1 MKKLLG
7 ILVLGLLL
15 NGCGEPAEEI
25 MYLKCDLISSDRPEL
40 SRKFRIYKFDGE
52 RFYFSI
58 DDTYQQYLPFDK
70 KLVKILED
78 QIIIND
84 AIEVTTVLNRHTL
97 IMTRKG
103 ELTKTNEVYHC
114 RKMPKQI

>member
-1 MKKLLG
+1 MKKA
-7 ILVLGLLL
+7 IVIIVLGLLWC
-15 NGCGEPAEEI
+15 NVGFAGEI
-25 MYLKCDLISSDRPEL
+25 MYLKCELISSNRPEL
-40 SRKFRIYKFDGE
+40 ATKIRIYKFDGE

-78 QIIIND
+78 QIIIKD
-84 AIEVTTVLNRHTL
+84 AFEVITVLNRHTL